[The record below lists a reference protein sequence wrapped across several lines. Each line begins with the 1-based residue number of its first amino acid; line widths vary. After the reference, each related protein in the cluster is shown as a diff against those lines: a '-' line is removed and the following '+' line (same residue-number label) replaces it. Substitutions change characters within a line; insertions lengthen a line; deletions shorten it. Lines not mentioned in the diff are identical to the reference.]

1 MNRDDW
7 QKVVDKAGGTI
18 HAAAHA
24 IGIQP
29 GMLSAYAHGIRP
41 TPRKVALA
49 CAAYLRGIKPM
60 GEK

>member
-1 MNRDDW
+1 MTPDHWHQIIAKSGNYTEAAKALGLHRD
-7 QKVVDKAGGTI
+7 VLT
-18 HAAAHA
+18 
-24 IGIQP
+24 
-29 GMLSAYAHGIRP
+29 AYAKGIRP